1 MASGAMVLG
10 MAAMVS
16 CGQNGHGAPK
26 DEGGWTAAEKALIDA
41 DGELMRVLTIN
52 DRQDS
57 LVLRTSC
64 TELTA
69 EELAGPE
76 YATLS
81 AKMLATVTS
90 PEQDGVGIAGPQV
103 GITRRVAAVLR
114 YDKEGEPF
122 EVYPNVR
129 VVAVRGEKELGPEG
143 CLSIPDVRGD
153 VPRYQ
158 DIDVSYTSLKTMKD
172 TLETIQGYTAVIF
185 QHECDHLDGV
195 LFIDY
200 LQN

>member
-1 MASGAMVLG
+1 MAFGALALG

-16 CGQNGHGAPK
+16 CGQNGRNAK
-26 DEGGWTAAEKALIDA
+26 NEEGGWTAAEKALIDA

-69 EELAGPE
+69 AELTSPE
-76 YATLS
+76 YAALA
-81 AKMLATVTS
+81 AKMLDTVTS

-172 TLETIQGYTAVIF
+172 TVETIQGYTAVIF

-200 LQN
+200 LQD